1 MSGSISLPYYPALNR
16 TFGFFA
22 DIDGSKANT
31 TLFQQRTLIIG
42 QMLSGGTATAGTAYL
57 VQSLTQV
64 AALTGLGSMVYE
76 MVKQSR
82 SQDDF
87 GELWILPLADPTGT
101 AATGTRTLVGSAT
114 SSGNLSDYFGGVL
127 VTTPVAVGDTA
138 SVLATRRASMMTLAM
153 NPDLPVT
160 VAVTGAATAVTA
172 KHIGLLGNDID
183 LRSNYLAAPGGEF
196 SVAGITETIVA
207 MASGAG
213 SPSTLST
220 VLAALGDQTYDFIA
234 CPYTDTAS
242 LTALDAFL
250 SESNG
255 SGRWSWQE
263 MLFGCYFT
271 ASRGSA
277 GTLGAF
283 GGLRN
288 GKFGTCLMVLPD
300 EPDPVWL
307 HAADYAA
314 NAAVSLRADPGVPL
328 QNIALGTKCP
338 ASKVGL
344 TRSLR
349 NTLLYDGISTKT
361 VNHAGQNVLE
371 RAITFNQTNSAGAP
385 DNSFLDVETPY
396 GLAYLLRS
404 WQDRM
409 LTLFPR
415 KKLVIDGTSIPAGSS
430 MVSPSTIKFA
440 TIAWYSQQCDAGF
453 AQDPDGFKK
462 AIVAQNAGNGLVKEL
477 LPFVLV
483 NQLRAIAALAAFSKP

>member
-1 MSGSISLPYYPALNR
+1 MSGTISLPYYPSTNR

-42 QMLSGGTATAGTAYL
+42 QMLTGTATPNTAYL

-64 AALTGLGSMVYE
+64 ALLTGLGSMIYE

-87 GELWILPLADPTGT
+87 GELWILPLADPTGA
-101 AATGTRTLVGSAT
+101 AATGTRTLAGTAT
-114 SSGNLSDYFGGVL
+114 ASGNLSDYFGGVL
-127 VTTPVAVGDTA
+127 VTTPVVAGDTA
-138 SVLATRRASMMTLAM
+138 ATIAARRASLMTVAM

-160 VAVTGAATAVTA
+160 VSVTGAAMTVTA
-172 KHIGLLGNDID
+172 KHVGLLGNDID
-183 LRSNYLAAPGGEF
+183 LRSNYLGAPGGEF
-196 SVAGITETIVA
+196 PVPGITETIVA
-207 MASGAG
+207 MANGAG
-213 SPSTLST
+213 VPSALST
-220 VLAALGDQTYDFIA
+220 VLAGLGDQTYDFIA

-242 LTALDAFL
+242 LSALDAFL

-263 MLFGCYFT
+263 MLFGVYFT
-271 ASRGSA
+271 AARGSA

-283 GGLRN
+283 GDARN

-314 NAAVSLRADPGVPL
+314 NAAISLRNDPGVPL
-328 QNIALGTKCP
+328 QNIVLGTKCP
-338 ASKVGL
+338 ASRVGL

-361 VNHAGQNVLE
+361 VNRAGQNVLE
-371 RAITFNQTNSAGAP
+371 RAITFYQTNAAGAP
-385 DNSFLDVETPY
+385 DNSFLDVETPF

-415 KKLVIDGTSIPAGSS
+415 KKLVQDGTSIPAGSS
-430 MVSPSTIKFA
+430 MVTPSTIKFS
-440 TIAWYSQQCDAGF
+440 TIAWYGEQCEAGY
-453 AQDPDGFKK
+453 AQDPAGFKA
-462 AIVAQNAGNGLVKEL
+462 AITAQNAGNGLVKEL
-477 LPFVLV
+477 LPFILV
-483 NQLRAIAALAAFSKP
+483 NQLRQIAALAQFTKP